1 MISEVSRPQFL
12 KVSYRAFSDSSKEIQ
27 EKVFHFLNH
36 ESGTGGVRAV
46 KEEYPSLFRA
56 SPGGESLCAMDGD
69 QLISHVAYIDRE
81 FQHPNVRMKVGLIGS
96 VATHS
101 SYRGRGLASQLIQQ
115 ACLELKKRGC
125 LIALLW
131 SDQNDFYLPLGFYR
145 SGREQDLRFSPK
157 FLRVE
162 EGDVRPMNFDK
173 DAHLIWRLY
182 QKQDFRLDRS
192 LEEQKKLLKVPN
204 AQVYVTEKEGRLSS
218 YIVINKGADFT
229 DYIHEWGGELSEV
242 QRNIS
247 YCQKNPFSDRPLTLI
262 APAQSD
268 ISILKQI
275 SEEKW
280 EGALGLIKILE
291 KNLLL
296 STYMNYLKTKNIE
309 HVWSKNK
316 DSILFSETEFSIQT
330 DTDVI
335 QLVFGDENRNTHP
348 TLPFFLWG
356 FDSI

>member
-1 MISEVSRPQFL
+1 
-12 KVSYRAFSDSSKEIQ
+12 
-27 EKVFHFLNH
+27 
-36 ESGTGGVRAV
+36 
-46 KEEYPSLFRA
+46 
-56 SPGGESLCAMDGD
+56 
-69 QLISHVAYIDRE
+69 
-81 FQHPNVRMKVGLIGS
+81 
-96 VATHS
+96 
-101 SYRGRGLASQLIQQ
+101 Q
-115 ACLELKKRGC
+115 ACVELKKRGC

-157 FLRVE
+157 FLRAE